1 MYVSIYID
9 TSFHEVNLFQ
19 WKVEKERNK
28 AEKEIGVCF
37 FKESNFFFSMLK
49 ARVSYICIHSR
60 KRTPE
65 GLVPLK
71 SLTV

>member
-37 FKESNFFFSMLK
+37 FKESNFFFFFHAEGKGLLHL
-49 ARVSYICIHSR
+49 HS
-60 KRTPE
+60 
-65 GLVPLK
+65 L
-71 SLTV
+71 